1 MPAQQEVANL
11 AADMAQALGLLKA
24 SQALYGEMLEAVR
37 DNVAEDGTADV
48 ERLLARFNAA
58 LTGYARR
65 DLEIKRLLAR
75 YAADTESGGG
85 SGN

>member
-1 MPAQQEVANL
+1 MQAQQEVANL

-24 SQALYGEMLEAVR
+24 SRALYGEMLEAVR

-48 ERLLARFNAA
+48 EKLLARFNAA

-75 YAADTESGGG
+75 YSADAETVGRSR
-85 SGN
+85 N